1 MFRNKMKQTLTQ
13 FQKQNETKSSWN
25 NVQES
30 EVNSRPRAPVVARDS
45 SLTRAVPRI
54 LCLSGVGNKGTSFR
68 LLFEHSCKLFPDVV
82 PLWCRFF
89 RLPMIELILPLSP
102 GTTTNVSIWG
112 SVNTCRLQ
120 VALQMDDP
128 HHQSVNQQNK
138 IKLWMTTT
146 WQYFPASDSSFHWAA
161 RQGACLIQ
169 VAKIEKWMAT
179 TYQRQRRRQWQMWQC
194 PNTVTASCVIV
205 MSVACQLRV
214 ACQCHMNCHYKVYES
229 CQCHMMKSCHKIV
242 KSPGNREQAFL
253 CSRTESS
260 LKFM

>member
-1 MFRNKMKQTLTQ
+1 MLKQCSETKWNKLWLISVNFRNKMKQSQVETM
-13 FQKQNETKSSWN
+13 FRMKQTFKLLKTCSR
-25 NVQES
+25 
-30 EVNSRPRAPVVARDS
+30 VNSRPRAPVVARDS

-89 RLPMIELILPLSP
+89 RLPMIVLILPLSP

-138 IKLWMTTT
+138 IKPMMNDDDMTIFSGKWLLVPLSCQTGSVPDPSCKNWKMNGDNISTTT
-146 WQYFPASDSSFHWAA
+146 
-161 RQGACLIQ
+161 
-169 VAKIEKWMAT
+169 T
-179 TYQRQRRRQWQMWQC
+179 TSM
-194 PNTVTASCVIV
+194 TDVTMSKHCDGIMCHCHVSC
-205 MSVACQLRV
+205 MSV
-214 ACQCHMNCHYKVYES
+214 ES
-229 CQCHMMKSCHKIV
+229 CMSMSY
-242 KSPGNREQAFL
+242 EL
-253 CSRTESS
+253 S
-260 LKFM
+260 L